1 MQTNWN
7 IKELTEAEKALCE
20 QLAGEL
26 HISNLSAQML
36 VDRGITSADQ
46 ARAYIRPNLN
56 QLHDPFLMRDMD
68 KAVERLH
75 RALETGEHILV
86 YGDYDVDG
94 TTAVAVMVSF
104 LRQIAEKENSL
115 NSTLSTLNY
124 YIPDRYTEGY
134 GISFKG
140 IDYAK
145 EIGCT
150 LIIALDCG
158 IKAVDKVAYATSK
171 GIDFIICDHH
181 TPGDEIPAAV
191 AVLDMERKDD
201 DYPYKHL
208 SGCGVG
214 YKLCQAYWQ
223 KFRVECG
230 WWNVD
235 GAPEGL
241 ILRSLLQYVAMSIA
255 SDIVPITG
263 ENRILVTYGLKELNE
278 RPKIGPKAIM
288 EVAGLGDNGGRGGR
302 SGDTDK
308 MGRGVGCTITD
319 LMFKIG
325 PRINACGR
333 MRSGIEAVKLLLS
346 EDEEASRSLAQA
358 VDAYNQERK
367 GKEETITEEALAQLA
382 ADPENEHRYTT
393 VVYNPEWHKGV
404 VGIAASKLIETYY
417 RPTIVLTSCSETVV
431 QRSGLT
437 AQRSCSPKDGLISG
451 SARSVEGFDLYSAID
466 ACSDL
471 LTTFGGHLFAAGLTL
486 PLANLEAFKVRFD
499 DYVKQHIL
507 PEQQQPTLNIEAQI
521 ALEDITPQFFKVLQY
536 MEPFGPENPRP
547 LFVTRNM
554 VNNRYTKRC
563 GKTGEHLKLDL
574 TDGTAAISGI
584 AFGKGD
590 MALYIQNGNKVDV
603 VYELEENVFNG
614 VRSIEM
620 RVKDIRYV

>member
-1 MQTNWN
+1 MDNIWN

-36 VDRGITSADQ
+36 VDRGITTAND
-46 ARAYIRPNLN
+46 ARAYIRPSLN
-56 QLHDPFLMRDMD
+56 QLHDPFLMKDMD

-75 RALETGEHILV
+75 RAIETGEHILV

-94 TTAVAVMVSF
+94 TTSVALMVTF
-104 LRQIAEKENSL
+104 LNSL
-115 NSTLSTLNY
+115 SARSAVCQSEGRSDRALPGQINY

-140 IDYAK
+140 IDYAN

-171 GIDFIICDHH
+171 GIDFIICGHH
-181 TPGDEIPAAV
+181 TPGDDIPAAV

-214 YKLCQAYWQ
+214 YKLCCAYTQ
-223 KFRVECG
+223 KYLTAQRSVS
-230 WWNVD
+230 D
-235 GAPEGL
+235 SGL
-241 ILRSLLQYVAMSIA
+241 TAKQSYSEAVLQPLLQYLAMSIA

-263 ENRILVTYGLKELNE
+263 ENRILITYGLKELNE
-278 RPKIGPKAIM
+278 RPKVGPKAII
-288 EVAGLGDNGGRGGR
+288 EVAGLAHQ
-302 SGDTDK
+302 TI
-308 MGRGVGCTITD
+308 TITD
-319 LMFKIG
+319 LGFKIG

-333 MRSGIEAVKLLLS
+333 MKSGIEAVNLLLS
-346 EDEEASRSLAQA
+346 ENAEESLALAQA

-367 GKEETITEEALAQLA
+367 GKEDTITTEALEQLA
-382 ADPENEHRYTT
+382 ADPENEHKYTT
-393 VVYNPEWHKGV
+393 VVYNPHWHKGV

-431 QRSGLT
+431 QRSDLT

-486 PLANLEAFKVRFD
+486 PLANLPAFKVRFD

-507 PEQQQPTLNIEAQI
+507 PEQQQPTLNIEAEI
-521 ALEDITPQFFKVLQY
+521 ALEDITPQFFKVLQC

-590 MALYIQNGNKVDV
+590 AALYIQNGNKVDV

-614 VRSIEM
+614 VHSIEM
-620 RVKDIRYV
+620 KVKDIGGVE

>member
-1 MQTNWN
+1 MDNVWN

-36 VDRGITSADQ
+36 VDRGLTTAND

-56 QLHDPFLMRDMD
+56 QLHDPFLMKDMD

-75 RALETGEHILV
+75 RAIETGEHILI

-94 TTAVAVMVSF
+94 TTSVTLMVTF
-104 LRQIAEKENSL
+104 LKDLINSKLSTL
-115 NSTLSTLNY
+115 NSKLSTLNY

-158 IKAVDKVAYATSK
+158 IKAIDKVAYATSK

-181 TPGDEIPAAV
+181 TPGDELPAAV

-214 YKLCQAYWQ
+214 YKLCCAYTLKYLTAKQ
-223 KFRVECG
+223 SCSEAV
-230 WWNVD
+230 
-235 GAPEGL
+235 L
-241 ILRSLLQYVAMSIA
+241 QSLLQYLAMSIA

-263 ENRILVTYGLKELNE
+263 ENRILITYGLKELNE
-278 RPKIGPKAIM
+278 RPKIGPKAIID
-288 EVAGLGDNGGRGGR
+288 VAGLANQ
-302 SGDTDK
+302 TI
-308 MGRGVGCTITD
+308 TITD
-319 LMFKIG
+319 LGFKIG

-333 MRSGIEAVKLLLS
+333 MKSGIEAVNLLLS
-346 EDEEASRSLAQA
+346 ENAEESFALAQA

-367 GKEETITEEALAQLA
+367 GKEDTITTEALEQLA
-382 ADPENEHRYTT
+382 ADPENEHKHTT
-393 VVYNPEWHKGV
+393 VVYNPNWHKGV

-417 RPTIVLTSCSETVV
+417 RPTIVLT
-431 QRSGLT
+431 GGG
-437 AQRSCSPKDGLISG
+437 DGLISG

-486 PLANLEAFKVRFD
+486 PEANLEAFKVRFD

-507 PEQQQPTLNIEAQI
+507 PEQQQPTLNIEAEI
-521 ALEDITPQFFKVLQY
+521 ALEDITPQFFKVLQCL
-536 MEPFGPENPRP
+536 EPFGPENPRP

-590 MALYIQNGNKVDV
+590 AALYIQNGNKVDV

-614 VRSIEM
+614 VHSIEM
-620 RVKDIRYV
+620 RVKDIRYVQ

>member
-1 MQTNWN
+1 MQTNWK
-7 IKELTEAEKALCE
+7 IKELSEAERALCE

-26 HISNLSAQML
+26 HISHLSAQIL
-36 VDRGITSADQ
+36 VDRGITTVDE
-46 ARAYIRPNLN
+46 ARSYIRPSLN

-75 RALETGEHILV
+75 QAIETGEHILV

-104 LRQIAEKENSL
+104 LRQIGGEAEGQKVD
-115 NSTLSTLNY
+115 Y
-124 YIPDRYTEGY
+124 YIPDRCTEGY

-158 IKAVDKVAYATSK
+158 IKAVDKVAYAQQK
-171 GIDFIICDHH
+171 RIDFIICDHH

-201 DYPYKHL
+201 NYPYKFL

-214 YKLCQAYWQ
+214 YKLCQAYFQ
-223 KFRVECG
+223 KYLTGKADPSAQRSYS
-230 WWNVD
+230 NS
-235 GAPEGL
+235 GL
-241 ILRSLLQYVAMSIA
+241 TASAVLQPLLQYVAMSIA

-278 RPKIGPKAIM
+278 RPKVGPKAIM
-288 EVAGLGDNGGRGGR
+288 EVAGLGREADGQKGG
-302 SGDTDK
+302 
-308 MGRGVGCTITD
+308 GVTITD

-333 MRSGIEAVKLLLS
+333 MRSGIEAVNLLLS
-346 EDEEASRSLAQA
+346 ENEEESLLLAQA

-367 GKEETITEEALAQLA
+367 GKEDTITEEALAQLA
-382 ADPENEHRYTT
+382 TDPENEQKATT
-393 VVYNPEWHKGV
+393 VVYNPQWHKGV
-404 VGIAASKLIETYY
+404 VGIAASKLIETHY
-417 RPTIVLTSCSETVV
+417 RPTIVLTGGEAE
-431 QRSGLT
+431 GLKGGE
-437 AQRSCSPKDGLISG
+437 ADKLISG

-486 PLANLEAFKVRFD
+486 PLANLETFKVRFD
-499 DYVKQHIL
+499 EYVRAHIL
-507 PEQQQPTLNIEAQI
+507 PEQKQPTLNIEAEI
-521 ALEDITPQFFKVLQY
+521 ALEDITPQFFKVLQC

-554 VNNRYTKRC
+554 VNNRYSKRC

-584 AFGKGD
+584 AFGRGD

-620 RVKDIRYV
+620 RVKDIRYVQ